1 MSSVLDFVRRVVRCR
16 PGWQRAMVPS
26 HRAMLTRVCGG
37 LGCALIFAALIG
49 PFPGVRM
56 PAVASDGTVTVF
68 LRVEA
73 PVDRD
78 TFSQTGDYVCV
89 WAGEVTVPREVTI
102 TAQSGR
108 QYRLFVEDGRYKSTR
123 LDTLEVA
130 DLVPTDDALGAT
142 SVLAALDAASDLGG
156 FSYQVTDMY
165 YPGQGFFVTSID
177 GVAATGAVGWS
188 YRVWNE
194 ELAASPQVS
203 VERFLLG
210 YDSGGVAL
218 PHTQV
223 LFYWGYSSRCLPLR
237 VTPRQISV
245 QCGLPAV
252 LAVEAFVDAPGG
264 GEWRPVQGASV
275 CVGNECRISDSAGM
289 VELVFAATGTFRID
303 ARSDFDGDNYYVPAD
318 GLSAVTVDAPCVVV
332 SFTVQDLG
340 TSGID
345 FGSVI
350 PGAAGVP
357 ERGQTSEYGA
367 VRLVVGEETTV
378 DCVLELKAW
387 GPLAGDGA
395 EMPLSGITWGL
406 YADGTGAAPMTTT
419 YADVGS
425 SEAGVEASYDVWLW
439 LSVPDGQ
446 RLGVYD
452 GAFRYHVRVEGT

>member
-1 MSSVLDFVRRVVRCR
+1 
-16 PGWQRAMVPS
+16 MVPS

-49 PFPGVRM
+49 PLPGVRM

-102 TAQSGR
+102 TARSGR

-123 LDTLEVA
+123 LDTLEVE
-130 DLVPTDDALGAT
+130 DLGPADDALGAT

-218 PHTQV
+218 PHNQV

-237 VTPRQISV
+237 VTPRESSV
-245 QCGLPAV
+245 QCGLPAS
-252 LAVEAFVDAPGG
+252 LMVEAFVDAAGG
-264 GEWRPVQGASV
+264 GAWSPVQGASV
-275 CVGNECRISDSAGM
+275 CVGNECRVSDADGL
-289 VELVFAATGTFRID
+289 VELGFAAAGTFRVD
-303 ARSDFDGDNYYVPAD
+303 ARAGFDGDSYYVPAD
-318 GLSAVTVDAPCVVV
+318 GLSAVTVVAPCAVV
-332 SFTVQDLG
+332 SFRVEYPGNT
-340 TSGID
+340 GID

-350 PGAAGVP
+350 PGASCVP
-357 ERGQTSEYGA
+357 ALGQTVDRGA
-367 VRLVVGEETTV
+367 VRVVVEEETTV
-378 DCVLELKAW
+378 NCVLELKAA
-387 GPLAGDGA
+387 GALAGDDA
-395 EMPLSGITWGL
+395 EMPFSGITWGL
-406 YADGTGAAPMTTT
+406 CADPTGAVPMTST
-419 YADVGS
+419 YAEIGPSD
-425 SEAGVEASYDVWLW
+425 AGEETSYDVWHW
-439 LSVPDGQ
+439 LSVPAGQ
-446 RLGVYD
+446 PLGVYD
-452 GAFRYHVRVEGT
+452 GAISYHVRVEET